1 MAETDIESE
10 KTDRLRK
17 IFMEV
22 ADDPTVTESQR
33 ESHGTLQRQSGS
45 TDTLADIIREMEAD
59 YEFQTSLSM
68 DELVQLV
75 QLYYEDHSDTAIA
88 RELGNPSRDKT
99 VTRAR
104 IHLHLFRET
113 DFEAPFA
120 LDQLRDQLQ
129 SDTSPSEI
137 AETLGV
143 STSTIRRYK
152 RILDAEQAAEE
163 NKYRYQHRFETVL
176 GESNESRSIRKSLES
191 GLDDALDTSPGQN

>member
-22 ADDPTVTESQR
+22 ADDPTVTESQH
-33 ESHGTLQRQSGS
+33 ESHGTLHHSSAS
-45 TDTLADIIREMEAD
+45 TDTLADIIREMQAD
-59 YEFQTSLSM
+59 YGFQTSLST

-75 QLYYEDHSDTAIA
+75 QLYYEDYSDTAIA

-113 DFEAPFA
+113 DFEAPFD
-120 LDQLRDQLQ
+120 LDQLRNQLQ

-137 AETLGV
+137 AETVGV
-143 STSTIRRYK
+143 STSTIRRYR
-152 RILDAEQAAEE
+152 RILDAEQTAQE
-163 NKYRYQHRFETVL
+163 NEYRYQQRFETVL
-176 GESNESRSIRKSLES
+176 DESDESHSIRESIES
-191 GLDDALDTSPGQN
+191 GLDDALDMSPGKN